1 MLIET
6 WGSQTTQSS
15 HHGLHGLQPGVF
27 GKAGSFQVPSR
38 EPIHIQSR
46 QLTSPPA
53 NSELYLI
60 STKPSSPT
68 VWVSVVVGLEKI
80 HHQNNNRR
88 FGQFQAQKNNKKHG
102 FHGNAYLE
110 IYRKFYHFSKG
121 NWSFGGVNLVDGNEP
136 KKGCFPRHQFFLKSL
151 QDSHKMGGDDS

>member
-27 GKAGSFQVPSR
+27 GKARSFQVPSR

-60 STKPSSPT
+60 STKPSSPA
-68 VWVSVVVGLEKI
+68 VCVSVVVGLEKTASKTV
-80 HHQNNNRR
+80 QRE
-88 FGQFQAQKNNKKHG
+88 KTNKKHG
-102 FHGNAYLE
+102 FHGNVYLE
-110 IYRKFYHFSKG
+110 IYRKFYHFSKATG
-121 NWSFGGVNLVDGNEP
+121 DLGGVNLVDGN
-136 KKGCFPRHQFFLKSL
+136 
-151 QDSHKMGGDDS
+151 